1 MQLCRIRFSTT
12 TFFSF
17 KFFIKDKYYRDILI
31 KLKYC
36 VDNYWKDNSKE
47 FKDLRVFDSVCQ
59 VLMNPDFW
67 KWAFVMCRALYA
79 PMRLLRLAD
88 QKSPAMDKLY
98 YYVLQTDRMLAMY
111 CKDAD
116 DRGVALLTAPTI
128 RAMDCSTSAGLS
140 DEDSGSEDEVIG
152 VDNND
157 DADSISAQS
166 SDAENINDNDSDV
179 DDLQVFMWTSAF
191 I

>member
-1 MQLCRIRFSTT
+1 
-12 TFFSF
+12 
-17 KFFIKDKYYRDILI
+17 
-31 KLKYC
+31 
-36 VDNYWKDNSKE
+36 
-47 FKDLRVFDSVCQ
+47 
-59 VLMNPDFW
+59 MNPDFW

-79 PMRLLRLAD
+79 PMRVLRLAD

-140 DEDSGSEDEVIG
+140 DDEDNG
-152 VDNND
+152 VDDNADN
-157 DADSISAQS
+157 DSILVQS
-166 SDAENINDNDSDV
+166 SATENINDDGSDV
-179 DDLQVFMWTSAF
+179 DDLQVFMWTFAF

>member
-1 MQLCRIRFSTT
+1 
-12 TFFSF
+12 
-17 KFFIKDKYYRDILI
+17 
-31 KLKYC
+31 
-36 VDNYWKDNSKE
+36 
-47 FKDLRVFDSVCQ
+47 
-59 VLMNPDFW
+59 
-67 KWAFVMCRALYA
+67 
-79 PMRLLRLAD
+79 
-88 QKSPAMDKLY
+88 
-98 YYVLQTDRMLAMY
+98 MLAMY

-140 DEDSGSEDEVIG
+140 DEDSGSEDEDIG

-179 DDLQVFMWTSAF
+179 DDLQVFMWTFAF